1 MTDKEIQSQEEV
13 TKQQEKL
20 QEKQQEKTVVVDPEI
35 QAEREAKIEQIKL
48 ARSEETAFMNPT
60 IWKQMEVMSRT
71 FAESR
76 ALPAH
81 WDNPAKIMVGL
92 QVGKEMGMQPME
104 SLNSLYV
111 VNGSV
116 NIWGKATV
124 RRLREHGYVIKY
136 DETADSCTATVKKLN
151 GLGMVIEEYK
161 ETMTFKDAELSGYT
175 KDNYGKV
182 KVGWR
187 EGQNRKLKLRYG
199 ALSALIKSYIPEVM
213 GSAGDIQEVAQDF
226 ENVIDGDAMNQPV
239 EQVKPTISDENF
251 AKFMGN
257 SLEYIEKHKDD
268 FEWTENQ
275 YKDIEMVLVK
285 V

>member
-1 MTDKEIQSQEEV
+1 MTDKDNQPQETVAKQTEN
-13 TKQQEKL
+13 QQESAP
-20 QEKQQEKTVVVDPEI
+20 VVDPEI
-35 QAEREAKIEQIKL
+35 QAEREAKIKQL
-48 ARSEETAFMNPT
+48 QSARSEETSIMNPT
-60 IWKQMEVMSRT
+60 EWGQMGVMADT
-71 FAESR
+71 FAKSQ

-81 WDNPAKIMVGL
+81 WNNPAKIMVGL
-92 QVGKEMGMQPME
+92 QVGKEMGMKPME

-124 RRLREHGYVIKY
+124 RRLREHGYIIKY

-151 GLGMVIEEYK
+151 GLGMVLEEYK
-161 ETMTFKDAELSGYT
+161 ETMTFKDAESSGYT
-175 KDNYGKV
+175 KDNYGKL

-226 ENVIDGDAMNQPV
+226 ENVIDGDSINQAPV
-239 EQVKPTISDENF
+239 EQTKPTISDENF
-251 AKFMGN
+251 KKFMGN
-257 SLEYIEKHKDD
+257 SVEYVFKHHED
-268 FEWTENQ
+268 FEWTEEQ
-275 YKDIEMVLVK
+275 AIQVREYIQTAK
-285 V
+285 